1 MQRRQFISLSA
12 LVGLA
17 TVVPLSLQA
26 IDFRQTKANAW
37 TAHTVD
43 DAIREMYGNITLIEE
58 GVSLNLPKIASNGAS
73 VPLDI
78 SSDLSAKSLAV
89 FQNANPESAVIAYTI
104 HENNIIDYSLKIK
117 MQEGLREVT
126 VIVEGRDGKFY
137 SAKKTLV
144 VSPGGCDG

>member
-17 TVVPLSLQA
+17 TVVPVSLQA